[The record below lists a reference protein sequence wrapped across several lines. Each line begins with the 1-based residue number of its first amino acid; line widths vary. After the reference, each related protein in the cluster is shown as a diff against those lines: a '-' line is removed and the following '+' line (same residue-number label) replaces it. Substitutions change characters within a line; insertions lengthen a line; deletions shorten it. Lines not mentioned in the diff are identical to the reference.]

1 MDSVPAPRHRSRWS
15 LLSLLVLAAPLAM
28 LNPSLA
34 DPLKQL
40 ETGFCSGCA
49 LSGADLRGRDL
60 RGFYL
65 IGADLRG
72 ADLIGADLSGAN
84 LEGADLSG
92 ANLEGAQL
100 QGSRLSNAD
109 LRGANL
115 RFADLTDAIAIQAI
129 TEGAQVEGLEFS
141 GAELYRSNLI
151 VGGDDNP
158 ATAIN
163 QRLILSPGI
172 PARKWWL
179 VIGNK
184 RNTRSF
190 EAKVVQANT
199 QTTHTGVRAEVGLDL
214 IGAAQPTQGKQRI
227 GDFSVKI
234 TRITSDVVTDGAIK
248 TKGPTN
254 CCVQATP
261 KRCPHRQSDQMR
273 TDYHQLLP
281 LRYQKEREA
290 GVIKQGAIEMPKR
303 QTWTA

>member
-151 VGGDDNP
+151 VGGENQSQQDLLNRAGPRLRGP
-158 ATAIN
+158 AQPCAGFI
-163 QRLILSPGI
+163 R
-172 PARKWWL
+172 
-179 VIGNK
+179 NK
-184 RNTRSF
+184 SNTRTL
-190 EAKVVQANT
+190 ETEVVQLQT
-199 QTTHTGVRAEVGLDL
+199 QTTDAGIRAVENTEL
-214 IGAAQPTQGKQRI
+214 IGSAQPTQGKIVVGDISIKI
-227 GDFSVKI
+227 GIASN
-234 TRITSDVVTDGAIK
+234 VVTNCAIK
-248 TKGPTN
+248 HQWANELLGPIHT
-254 CCVQATP
+254 QG
-261 KRCPHRQSDQMR
+261 RPHRRNDQKR
-273 TDYHQLLP
+273 TDYHRLLP
-281 LRYQKEREA
+281 LHC
-290 GVIKQGAIEMPKR
+290 
-303 QTWTA
+303 QTTRDV